1 MHPLE
6 WLAIQ
11 VVVGM
16 VGVAWI
22 YSLIVRPGGPLT
34 AKRSKQLAELEVRVR
49 MDSGEELI
57 EDLIEIAK
65 VYGRMGKRWEADQ
78 SLRRAMSL
86 AKQQW
91 GDSSPPVINILEE
104 SARLMDSMKR
114 SSEAKNYRNQIK
126 EIKKRN
132 AG

>member
-1 MHPLE
+1 MYPVE

-11 VVVGM
+11 VVIGL
-16 VGVAWI
+16 VGVAWV

-49 MDSGEELI
+49 MDSGEDLI
-57 EDLIEIAK
+57 TDLIEIAK

-78 SLRRAMSL
+78 SLRRAMAL

-91 GDSSPPVINILEE
+91 GDGSPPVLNILEQ
-104 SARLMDSMKR
+104 SARLMDSMHR

-126 EIKKRN
+126 EFKKRS
-132 AG
+132 GG